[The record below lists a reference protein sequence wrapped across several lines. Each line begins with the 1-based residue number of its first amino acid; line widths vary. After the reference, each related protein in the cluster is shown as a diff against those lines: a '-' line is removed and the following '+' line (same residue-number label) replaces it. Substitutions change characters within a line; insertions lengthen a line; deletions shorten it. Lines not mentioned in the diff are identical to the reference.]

1 MLTHRAVLGAL
12 LAGALLIG
20 VLDGCSHAGPVA
32 SSTAAGP
39 AASSAAPE
47 RSKGAVTQSSAA
59 FCTFITST
67 HAILTKATSQQQG
80 LAILTT
86 LAPRLRQEQPVAPAS
101 VSAEFAV
108 VVAAVQQARVEGSLA
123 PLATDQVATAG
134 ASLTSY
140 CHFRS

>member
-1 MLTHRAVLGAL
+1 MLTRRAI

-20 VLDGCSHAGPVA
+20 TLGGCSHAGSVA
-32 SSTAAGP
+32 SRAAAAAGT
-39 AASSAAPE
+39 SAAPE

-67 HAILTKATSQQQG
+67 NAILTKAASQQQG
-80 LAILTT
+80 LAVLAT
-86 LAPRLRQEQPVAPAS
+86 LAPMLRQEQSVAPAS

-108 VVAAVQQARVEGSLA
+108 VVAAVQQARAEGTLA

-140 CHFRS
+140 CHSRS

>member
-1 MLTHRAVLGAL
+1 MLTRRAVLGAL
-12 LAGALLIG
+12 LAGPLLIG

-32 SSTAAGP
+32 SSAAAAAG
-39 AASSAAPE
+39 ASAAPV
-47 RSKGAVTQSSAA
+47 RSKGAVTQSSGE

-67 HAILTKATSQQQG
+67 NAILTKANSQQG

-86 LAPRLRQEQPVAPAS
+86 LAPRLRKEQPSAPAP
-101 VSAEFAV
+101 VSAEFAIV
-108 VVAAVQQARVEGSLA
+108 AAAVQQARAEGTLA

-140 CHFRS
+140 CHSRS

>member
-1 MLTHRAVLGAL
+1 MLTRRAALAAL
-12 LAGALLIG
+12 LAGPLLIG
-20 VLDGCSHAGPVA
+20 VGVLGGCSHAGPA
-32 SSTAAGP
+32 ESSAAGT
-39 AASSAAPE
+39 SAAPE
-47 RSKGAVTQSSAA
+47 RSKGAVTESSGA

-67 HAILTKATSQQQG
+67 NATLAKATSQQQG
-80 LAILTT
+80 LAVLTT

-108 VVAAVQQARVEGSLA
+108 VVTAVQQARAAGSLA

-140 CHFRS
+140 CHSRS